1 MNLNTLSKTFYISR
15 HGESMYNLQ
24 GKIGGNSNLSPQ
36 GEEFANRLP
45 KVIQEKLGVQNLVV
59 WTSTLKR

>member
-1 MNLNTLSKTFYISR
+1 
-15 HGESMYNLQ
+15 MYNLQ